1 VRAFK
6 YQSAPTT
13 GVSVVPAAPATTA
26 TVLGYASL
34 GVVLGTATGL
44 TPGLHANAVA
54 LLLASAA
61 PRLPGTGLGVA
72 AAMLATG
79 VVHTFLDVVP
89 ALALGVPDAAMAA
102 SALPGHRLVLDGRG
116 DEAVRLSACGS
127 VVGVL
132 AAVPLAVPLTRA
144 ARQFLPVLIDA
155 LPVVLGGVACYL
167 VATESSVRAA
177 VGGVVAFAASAGL
190 GAAVLDRALA
200 GPLPV
205 ASVLAPLFAGLFGA
219 PILLESFRGEGG
231 VPPQADAAIRMGRGA
246 LGITATAGAV
256 AGAAVAYVPGM
267 SAGVAATVALP
278 AAPGRHPARGYI
290 VASSAANTATAVF
303 ALFALAGLDAARTG
317 VTVALVAAGAPVRL
331 PALVPAIALA
341 GAAGTGLVVAVGGPY
356 LRAAG
361 RVDHVRLA
369 LGVLCLLAAL
379 AYLFGGAA
387 GVGVFL
393 GASVVGLVPAAVGCR
408 RVHLMGALI
417 GPLAV
422 GL

>member
-1 VRAFK
+1 MFD
-6 YQSAPTT
+6 
-13 GVSVVPAAPATTA
+13 VPVDPATTVS
-26 TVLGYASL
+26 VLGYAGL
-34 GVVLGTATGL
+34 GVALGTATGL

-54 LLLASAA
+54 LLLAAA
-61 PRLPGTGLGVA
+61 ASRLPGSGLGVA
-72 AAMLATG
+72 AALLATG

-127 VVGVL
+127 VAGVL

-144 ARQFLPVLIDA
+144 ARRLLPVLEGA

-177 VGGVVAFAASAGL
+177 VGGVAAFAASAGL
-190 GAAVLDRALA
+190 GAVVLDRGVA

-205 ASVLAPLFAGLFGA
+205 GSVLAPLFAGLFGA
-219 PILLESFRGEGG
+219 PILLESLRGDGG
-231 VPPQADAAIRMGRGA
+231 LPPQADAAIRMDRRS

-256 AGAAVAYVPGM
+256 AGAAVAYVPGV

-278 AAPGRHPARGYI
+278 AAPGRHPARGYV

-303 ALFALAGLDAARTG
+303 ALFALAGLDATRTG
-317 VTVALVAAGAPVRL
+317 VTVAMAAAEAPVVLPVLLPAVALAAAAGM
-331 PALVPAIALA
+331 
-341 GAAGTGLVVAVGGPY
+341 GLVVALGGRY
-356 LRAAG
+356 LRAA
-361 RVDHVRLA
+361 RHVDHARLA
-369 LGVLCLLAAL
+369 VGVLGLLAVL
-379 AYLFGGAA
+379 AYLFAGGT
-387 GVGVFL
+387 GVGVYL
-393 GASVVGLVPAAVGCR
+393 AASVVGLIPAAAGCR
-408 RVHLMGALI
+408 RVHLMGVLL
-417 GPLAV
+417 GPLAL